1 MFFNNY
7 KPHLSL
13 FTFLIVIFFLRMF
26 LWIYA
31 DLDLGFDEAQYWTW
45 SKNLE
50 WGYYSKPPFLA
61 WLINIFTSICGNTEI
76 CLRISSP
83 ILHSISAFFIGLTC
97 KNFTRNHSACFI
109 AASIWI
115 LVPGISLSS
124 GFISTDV
131 PLLFFTSILLWSFSH
146 ILFIKNNKLY
156 YLIFCLALALGFL
169 SKYAIIYF
177 VISLILAVMVEKN
190 IFIQIKN
197 NFSLSYLFA
206 IFFVFFLLVFNH
218 LQWNYNNS
226 FITAQHTFANANING
241 EGSGLKSLIK
251 FFLEQ
256 FIVFG
261 PLTLVFLLTTLYKY
275 NKLST
280 EERTLIF
287 LSFIPI
293 LLVMFQAFISR
304 AHANWAA
311 IAYVPATVLVASQ
324 IVKYWPKTKS
334 IYFGIIIIGVLFA
347 VLIPLSSKHNF
358 GLDPFKKYRGWSN
371 LGSEISHIYLNYPS
385 AILVTDDR
393 RVMAEALYY
402 MKNKPKKWVRWNADG
417 NIHDHYELVTKH
429 DYLKNEIGV
438 MVSSEP
444 DNKHF
449 ISSFTKVTFLKDI
462 YRDISRQKSK
472 EYKVWLLEGYKK

>member
-1 MFFNNY
+1 MCIRD
-7 KPHLSL
+7 S
-13 FTFLIVIFFLRMF
+13 
-26 LWIYA
+26 
-31 DLDLGFDEAQYWTW
+31 
-45 SKNLE
+45 
-50 WGYYSKPPFLA
+50 
-61 WLINIFTSICGNTEI
+61 
-76 CLRISSP
+76 
-83 ILHSISAFFIGLTC
+83 
-97 KNFTRNHSACFI
+97 
-109 AASIWI
+109 
-115 LVPGISLSS
+115 
-124 GFISTDV
+124 
-131 PLLFFTSILLWSFSH
+131 
-146 ILFIKNNKLY
+146 
-156 YLIFCLALALGFL
+156 
-169 SKYAIIYF
+169 
-177 VISLILAVMVEKN
+177 
-190 IFIQIKN
+190 
-197 NFSLSYLFA
+197 
-206 IFFVFFLLVFNH
+206 
-218 LQWNYNNS
+218 
-226 FITAQHTFANANING
+226 
-241 EGSGLKSLIK
+241 
-251 FFLEQ
+251 
-256 FIVFG
+256 
-261 PLTLVFLLTTLYKY
+261 TTLYKY

-287 LSFIPI
+287 LSFVPI

-334 IYFGIIIIGVLFA
+334 IYFGIIIIGVVFA

-429 DYLKNEIGV
+429 DDLKNEIGV
-438 MVSSEP
+438 MISSEL

-449 ISSFTKVTFLKDI
+449 ISSFKKVTFLKDI